1 MVMKKRLDNGFN
13 GFSNWTVPRGPRSLR
28 KKVHRK
34 KDFEDGQICAIE
46 LLASLAGKLLQDGES
61 TACSNT
67 SDGDHS
73 VIGTN
78 VVKEERS
85 SEEKAFKVECC
96 DGGSSQSCDLD
107 LEKTDQKQNLNKLQY
122 VDNNTVLDCT
132 SVVVN
137 SNSSDEACGD
147 VKPVIHKSEFEDYST
162 KPEEDSPDFLET
174 TDTGMNIVNE
184 EHEAKGFGIGFQKI
198 TDSHNSKDLKKS
210 YGKLSTMVNSSFKT
224 KLPLSTD
231 AIRSSFSR
239 YRNYLKLASRD
250 DDEKFRSNK
259 SSIHSNTY
267 RPPSRIAGRRIR
279 KLLNS
284 KHWKVAPK
292 LKDCEVA
299 RSESI
304 GEEARNP
311 FRKRKLYFNSERYQD
326 SLYKRRRFFDR
337 SSMVNS
343 DGGMSSESVT
353 NSPEKSVHIDKSSL
367 AAILHG
373 ASVQPS
379 SGQQASFLSKDA
391 HVKFSIRSFKVPEL
405 FIDVPENATV
415 GSLKKI
421 VLEAVTAILKDGLHV
436 GVLVH
441 GKKVRDDNRT
451 LLQTG
456 LTCKD
461 NLDTVGFTLEPNL
474 VHNTTPALCSEDPPQ
489 ILACDM
495 TELPPSSPVNPVS
508 SSVILDVALPNNS
521 LTNSQNQDENK
532 HELITTS
539 IDKLPD
545 NSLQDCKAL
554 VPVPEMTMEALAAV
568 PLNPKS
574 KRSEVIQRRTR
585 RPFSVSEVE
594 ALVQAVE
601 ELGTG
606 RWRDVKFRAFENA
619 DHRTY
624 VDLKDKW
631 KTLVHTARISP
642 QQRRG
647 EPVPQELLDR
657 VLAAHAYW
665 SQHQAKQHGSKH
677 LQAGVVKAIEG
688 SSS

>member
-1 MVMKKRLDNGFN
+1 MVMKKRLDNGFS

-28 KKVHRK
+28 KVHRK

-67 SDGDHS
+67 SDGDRS

-107 LEKTDQKQNLNKLQY
+107 LEEKTDQKQNLNKLQY

-147 VKPVIHKSEFEDYST
+147 VKPVIHKTEFEDYRT
-162 KPEEDSPDFLET
+162 KPEEGSPDFLET
-174 TDTGMNIVNE
+174 TNTGMNIVDE
-184 EHEAKGFGIGFQKI
+184 EHEPKGFGIGFQKI
-198 TDSHNSKDLKKS
+198 THSHNSKDLKKS
-210 YGKLSTMVNSSFKT
+210 YGKLSTMPNSSFKT

-259 SSIHSNTY
+259 SSIHSNSY

-304 GEEARNP
+304 GEETRNP

-326 SLYKRRRFFDR
+326 SLYKRKRFFDR

-373 ASVQPS
+373 ASVSPS

-489 ILACDM
+489 ILACEM

-508 SSVILDVALPNNS
+508 SSVILDLALPNHS
-521 LTNSQNQDENK
+521 LTYSQNQDENK
-532 HELITTS
+532 HELVTTS

-574 KRSEVIQRRTR
+574 KRLEVVQRRTR
-585 RPFSVSEVE
+585 RPFSVTEVE

-665 SQHQAKQHGSKH
+665 SQHQAKQHGGKH

>member
-1 MVMKKRLDNGFN
+1 MVMKKRLDNGFS
-13 GFSNWTVPRGPRSLR
+13 GFSDWTVPRGPRSLR
-28 KKVHRK
+28 RVHRK
-34 KDFEDGQICAIE
+34 EDFEDGQICAIE

-96 DGGSSQSCDLD
+96 DGGSCESCDLV
-107 LEKTDQKQNLNKLQY
+107 LGKTDQKQNLKKPQY
-122 VDNNTVLDCT
+122 VDNNTVFDCT

-137 SNSSDEACGD
+137 SNCSDEACGD
-147 VKPVIHKSEFEDYST
+147 VKHVICKAEFGDYGA
-162 KPEEDSPDFLET
+162 KPEEGSPDFQES
-174 TDTGMNIVNE
+174 TDTGMKTVNE
-184 EHEAKGFGIGFQKI
+184 EQHEAKGFGIGFPNMA
-198 TDSHNSKDLKKS
+198 DSHNSKGFKKS
-210 YGKLSTMVNSSFKT
+210 YGKSSTMANSSFKT
-224 KLPLSTD
+224 KSPLSTD

-239 YRNYLKLASRD
+239 YRNYFLASRD
-250 DDEKFRSNK
+250 DDEKFRFNK
-259 SSIHSNTY
+259 SSIHSNSF

-284 KHWKVAPK
+284 KHWKAAPK
-292 LKDCEVA
+292 LKDCEVP

-304 GEEARNP
+304 DEETRNP
-311 FRKRKLYFNSERYQD
+311 FRKRKLYFQGDR
-326 SLYKRRRFFDR
+326 LCKRRRFFDR

-353 NSPEKSVHIDKSSL
+353 NSPEKIIHVDKTGL
-367 AAILHG
+367 AAVLHG
-373 ASVQPS
+373 ASMAT
-379 SGQQASFLSKDA
+379 SGQQASFPSKDA

-405 FIDVPENATV
+405 FIDVPEDATV

-421 VLEAVTAILKDGLHV
+421 VLEAVTAILKGGLRV

-456 LTCKD
+456 LSCKD
-461 NLDTVGFTLEPNL
+461 NLDTVGFSLEPNL
-474 VHNTTPALCSEDPPQ
+474 VHNTTIPLCSDDPPSM
-489 ILACDM
+489 LEHD
-495 TELPPSSPVNPVS
+495 TSELLPSSPVNPVS
-508 SSVILDVALPNNS
+508 SLEIRDVALPNTT
-521 LTNSQNQDENK
+521 LTNSRNQDENK

-545 NSLQDCKAL
+545 DSLQDCKAL
-554 VPVPEMTMEALAAV
+554 VPVPEMTMEPLAVV

-574 KRSEVIQRRTR
+574 KRSEVVQRRTR

-665 SQHQAKQHGSKH
+665 SQHQAKQHSGKH
-677 LQAGVVKAIEG
+677 HQAGVVKAIEG

>member
-13 GFSNWTVPRGPRSLR
+13 GFSDWTVPRGPRSFR
-28 KKVHRK
+28 RVHSK

-78 VVKEERS
+78 VVKEDKS
-85 SEEKAFKVECC
+85 NQEKGFKVKCC
-96 DGGSSQSCDLD
+96 DGGSSQSCDLAI
-107 LEKTDQKQNLNKLQY
+107 ETTDQKQNLKKLQY
-122 VDNNTVLDCT
+122 VDNITVFDCT

-147 VKPVIHKSEFEDYST
+147 VKPVVCKTEFGDYCT
-162 KPEEDSPDFLET
+162 KPEEGSPDSLES
-174 TDTGMNIVNE
+174 TDTGMKIINE
-184 EHEAKGFGIGFQKI
+184 EQHETKGFGIGFPNMA
-198 TDSHNSKDLKKS
+198 DSHGSKDLKKS
-210 YGKLSTMVNSSFKT
+210 PTMANSSFKT
-224 KLPLSTD
+224 GF
-231 AIRSSFSR
+231 RSSFSR
-239 YRNYLKLASRD
+239 YRNYFKLASRD
-250 DDEKFRSNK
+250 EDEKFRSNK
-259 SSIHSNTY
+259 SSFHSNSF

-284 KHWKVAPK
+284 KHWKAAPK
-292 LKDCEVA
+292 LKDCEVP
-299 RSESI
+299 RSGSI
-304 GEEARNP
+304 DDETRNS
-311 FRKRKLYFNSERYQD
+311 FRKRKLYSNSERRFHGD
-326 SLYKRRRFFDR
+326 GLYKRRRFFDR
-337 SSMVNS
+337 SSVVNS
-343 DGGMSSESVT
+343 DEGMSSESVS
-353 NSPEKSVHIDKSSL
+353 NSPEKSIHIDKSGL
-367 AAILHG
+367 AAVLHG
-373 ASVQPS
+373 ASVTTS
-379 SGQQASFLSKDA
+379 SAQQASFHSNDS

-421 VLEAVTAILKDGLHV
+421 VLEAVTAILKGGLHV

-456 LTCKD
+456 LSCKD

-474 VHNTTPALCSEDPPQ
+474 VHNTTSPLCSEDHPQ
-489 ILACDM
+489 MLACDI
-495 TELPPSSPVNPVS
+495 TELVPSSPVNPVS
-508 SSVILDVALPNNS
+508 SSGILDVVALPNTT
-521 LTNSQNQDENK
+521 LTNSKIQDENK

-539 IDKLPD
+539 IDNLPD

-554 VPVPEMTMEALAAV
+554 VPVPEMTMEALAVV

-574 KRSEVIQRRTR
+574 KRSEVVQRRTR

-665 SQHQAKQHGSKH
+665 SQHQAKQHSKH
-677 LQAGVVKAIEG
+677 HQAGVVKAIEG
-688 SSS
+688 SSC

>member
-13 GFSNWTVPRGPRSLR
+13 GFSDWTVPRGPRSLR
-28 KKVHRK
+28 KVHGK

-61 TACSNT
+61 MAYSNT

-85 SEEKAFKVECC
+85 NKEKAFKVECC
-96 DGGSSQSCDLD
+96 DAGSSQSCDLD
-107 LEKTDQKQNLNKLQY
+107 LEKTDQKQNLKKLQY

-132 SVVVN
+132 SVIVN
-137 SNSSDEACGD
+137 SNSLDEACGD
-147 VKPVIHKSEFEDYST
+147 VKPVIRKTEFEDYHT
-162 KPEEDSPDFLET
+162 KPEEGSPDFLES

-184 EHEAKGFGIGFQKI
+184 EHEAKGFGIGFQNMAH
-198 TDSHNSKDLKKS
+198 SHNFKDLKKS
-210 YGKLSTMVNSSFKT
+210 YGKSPTMANSSFKT

-239 YRNYLKLASRD
+239 YRNYFKLASRD

-259 SSIHSNTY
+259 SSIHSNSY

-284 KHWKVAPK
+284 KHWKAAPK
-292 LKDCEVA
+292 LKDCEIT

-304 GEEARNP
+304 DEEARNP
-311 FRKRKLYFNSERYQD
+311 FRKRKLYFNSERYQGD
-326 SLYKRRRFFDR
+326 SLYKRRRFSDR

-353 NSPEKSVHIDKSSL
+353 NSPEKSIHNDKSGL
-367 AAILHG
+367 AAILHE
-373 ASVQPS
+373 
-379 SGQQASFLSKDA
+379 GQEASFLSKDT
-391 HVKFSIRSFKVPEL
+391 HVVKFSIRSFKVPEL

-474 VHNTTPALCSEDPPQ
+474 VHNTTPALCPEDPPQ
-489 ILACDM
+489 MLACDT
-495 TELPPSSPVNPVS
+495 TELLPSSPVNPVS
-508 SSVILDVALPNNS
+508 SSGILDVTLPNTT
-521 LTNSQNQDENK
+521 LTNSQDESK
-532 HELITTS
+532 HELTTTS

-554 VPVPEMTMEALAAV
+554 IPVPEMNMEALAVV

-574 KRSEVIQRRTR
+574 KRSEVVQRRTR

-665 SQHQAKQHGSKH
+665 SQHQAKQHGGKH